1 MDKTGG
7 GRVSR
12 FTVENFLSHTA
23 EISVGEFFTVAL
35 VSGIEKVW
43 IRKRREY
50 RYFLSKIFCLTVPKN
65 FLGETFCAVFQKI
78 PGCEKVYG

>member
-7 GRVSR
+7 GGVSR
-12 FTVENFLSHTA
+12 FTVEEFLSHTA
-23 EISVGEFFTVAL
+23 EISVGESFTVAL

-50 RYFLSKIFCLTVPKN
+50 RDFPSKNFCLTLPKN
-65 FLGETFCAVFQKI
+65 FLGEPFCAVFQKFS
-78 PGCEKVYG
+78 GSEKVY

>member
-12 FTVENFLSHTA
+12 FTVEEFLSHTA
-23 EISVGEFFTVAL
+23 EISVGESFTVAL

-43 IRKRREY
+43 IRKRSEY
-50 RYFLSKIFCLTVPKN
+50 RNFLSKIFCLTVPKK
-65 FLGETFCAVFQKI
+65 FLGEPFCVVFQKI
-78 PGCEKVYG
+78 PGIEKFYG